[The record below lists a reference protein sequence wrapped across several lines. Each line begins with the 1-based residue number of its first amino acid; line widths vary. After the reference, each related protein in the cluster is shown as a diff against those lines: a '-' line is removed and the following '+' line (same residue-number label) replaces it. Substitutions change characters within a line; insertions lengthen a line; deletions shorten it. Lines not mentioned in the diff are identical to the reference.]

1 VSEVKMKKRVLQLQ
15 TFLRHNAGGDAAVFL
30 AFVGLGITA
39 GFAMHDA
46 TYEDTHSS
54 IGLVM
59 LLGRLAG
66 LLGTY
71 LILIVMIVIARVPWV
86 EKSLGFDHL
95 VEMHRKIAPVALILI
110 SIHIV
115 TISLAYANQDDR
127 TVTSEFVLIVTT
139 YSWMIP
145 ALVAFLMLAIL
156 GFTSLNIVRRGLKYE
171 SWWKVH
177 LLSYGAV
184 VLSFMHQILTGSL
197 FLFNQVAKFWWI
209 LLHAYTAFALVT
221 WRFVFPIARSFR
233 HKLRVDHVVVENA
246 DTCSVYIKGENLLK
260 IHAHGGSFFEWRFL
274 SKSLWGQAHPY
285 SLSAA
290 PTNQM
295 LRITVK
301 NLGDHSAS
309 LRSLKPGI
317 RVVAEGPYGIFNAR
331 RSAGHKVVLIGGG
344 VGITPIRAILEDLPE
359 GVDVDLIYRAEFE
372 KDIILRSELE
382 NIAPTRNIRLH
393 FLIGGPDVFPMSATE
408 LLTMVP
414 HLSECDVF
422 LCGPPGLAQV
432 VLDSC
437 IEAGVGGNKVHHE
450 AFAFGA
456 H

>member
-1 VSEVKMKKRVLQLQ
+1 
-15 TFLRHNAGGDAAVFL
+15 
-30 AFVGLGITA
+30 
-39 GFAMHDA
+39 
-46 TYEDTHSS
+46 
-54 IGLVM
+54 
-59 LLGRLAG
+59 
-66 LLGTY
+66 
-71 LILIVMIVIARVPWV
+71 
-86 EKSLGFDHL
+86 
-95 VEMHRKIAPVALILI
+95 
-110 SIHIV
+110 
-115 TISLAYANQDDR
+115 
-127 TVTSEFVLIVTT
+127 
-139 YSWMIP
+139 
-145 ALVAFLMLAIL
+145 
-156 GFTSLNIVRRGLKYE
+156 
-171 SWWKVH
+171 
-177 LLSYGAV
+177 
-184 VLSFMHQILTGSL
+184 MHQILTGSL

-422 LCGPPGLAQV
+422 LCGPPGLTQV